1 VAVWSGRAECCWL
14 FGWLVEVGGGGWWS
28 RFERVIVMG
37 GVGVMVETFA
47 IYSELSNGNTCSWKR
62 T

>member
-1 VAVWSGRAECCWL
+1 VAVWSGRAECC
-14 FGWLVEVGGGGWWS
+14 WLVEVGGGGWWS
-28 RFERVIVMG
+28 RFGRVTVTG

-47 IYSELSNGNTCSWKR
+47 IYLELSNENTCSWKR

>member
-1 VAVWSGRAECCWL
+1 
-14 FGWLVEVGGGGWWS
+14 VEVGGGGWWS

>member
-1 VAVWSGRAECCWL
+1 VAIWSGRAECWWL
-14 FGWLVEVGGGGWWS
+14 LEVGSGGWWS
-28 RFERVIVMG
+28 RIGRVTVAG
-37 GVGVMVETFA
+37 WVGVVFETFA